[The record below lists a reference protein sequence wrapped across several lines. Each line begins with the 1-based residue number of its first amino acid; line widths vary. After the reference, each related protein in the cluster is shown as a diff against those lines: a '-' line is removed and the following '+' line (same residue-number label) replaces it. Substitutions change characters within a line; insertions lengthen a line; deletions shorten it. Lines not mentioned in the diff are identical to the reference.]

1 MSSHSLS
8 LAHPDSLENTQVS
21 PRVISSPPMPVD
33 MDRVSYTPLYTP
45 PPFTLDPLSPH
56 MPVDM
61 DRVSYTPLY
70 TPPSTPPPHHQVIE
84 IPDSPLRLPPIV
96 APVRQRTRRAPRR
109 CSHCR
114 QTGHDS
120 RNCPERFLMNPRDN
134 LTQLIYTRML
144 QRVPIIAEF
153 PSLLQRVHEEIYFYV
168 FDLSTRQLRTYLQ
181 NPQEAIRYAYQIA
194 LAELTNYEQINGHPP
209 RWVDRTINRA
219 TTLTAPRRPLGS
231 EYSKNIVIDL
241 QLSSEEIS
249 ECDICFDKKCHVKTG
264 CDHLFCSD
272 CVIAIMNEN
281 KNKTKSPICS
291 FCREPFTKFTVSSPS
306 AHAEIC
312 EFIQNL
318 A

>member
-8 LAHPDSLENTQVS
+8 LAHPDSLENTHVS
-21 PRVISSPPMPVD
+21 PRVISSPPTPVV
-33 MDRVSYTPLYTP
+33 MNRLVSYTPLYTP
-45 PPFTLDPLSPH
+45 P
-56 MPVDM
+56 
-61 DRVSYTPLY
+61 Y
-70 TPPSTPPPHHQVIE
+70 TPPSTPPHHQNVEVVE

-134 LTQLIYTRML
+134 LTQLIYISML

-153 PSLLQRVHEEIYFYV
+153 PALLQRVHEEIYFYV

-209 RWVDRTINRA
+209 RHVHHPINRA
-219 TTLTAPRRPLGS
+219 PIAPRRPLGS

-264 CDHLFCSD
+264 CGHLFCSD

-291 FCREPFTKFTVSSPS
+291 FCREPFAKFTVSSPS

>member
-1 MSSHSLS
+1 VLIIKSQTNYLLKQKTTLNPLKIFLKTMSSHSLS
-8 LAHPDSLENTQVS
+8 LAHPDSLENTHVS
-21 PRVISSPPMPVD
+21 PRFNSSPP
-33 MDRVSYTPLYTP
+33 
-45 PPFTLDPLSPH
+45 
-56 MPVDM
+56 
-61 DRVSYTPLY
+61 
-70 TPPSTPPPHHQVIE
+70 STHPHHQTEEVVE

-144 QRVPIIAEF
+144 ERVPVIAEF
-153 PSLLQRVHEEIYFYV
+153 PALLQRVHEEIYFYV

-194 LAELTNYEQINGHPP
+194 LAEIANYEQINGHVHHP
-209 RWVDRTINRA
+209 INRA
-219 TTLTAPRRPLGS
+219 PIAPRRPLGS

-241 QLSSEEIS
+241 DLQVSSEEIS

-264 CDHLFCSD
+264 CGHLFCSD